1 MVEGWYNDK
10 YLVILSQNERGA
22 ATGQYKFEQFLP
34 GYSLVGLR
42 GWDDLIV
49 RDQAGATFTLPAV
62 PLEPSYLEP
71 FNVPET
77 QSLKADARLSGKV
90 KWYLK
95 PLIFGGSAQDN
106 ANLAWVTHE
115 QHASLVVWWNE
126 QYKSLKAQAP
136 DA

>member
-1 MVEGWYNDK
+1 MVEGWHNDD
-10 YLVILSQNERGA
+10 YLVILSQSERGA

-49 RDQAGATFTLPAV
+49 CNQAGTTFALPAV
-62 PLEPSYLEP
+62 PLQVSYLEP
-71 FNVPET
+71 FSVPEAP
-77 QSLKADARLSGKV
+77 SLQPDAPFSGKV

-95 PLIFGGSAQDN
+95 PLIFGGSAQDS

-115 QHASLVVWWNE
+115 QHATLVVWWNE
-126 QYKSLKAQAP
+126 QYKSIKAQSP